1 MRRFLKNT
9 SGNVIPTLAILS
21 VPLMIAA
28 GAALDLTRVYNER
41 SHLQSAVDAAAI
53 AAGTEISKLSDAQ
66 LEELVSEHLKANLGQ
81 EKYDYINNLDFTINR
96 DAAYLRVDAQADI
109 PTSFMRIAGKDIMEY
124 ATSASIT
131 GPRGLVEIILVLDNT
146 GSMSQKANANG
157 SQTKMEALK
166 VAASD
171 FIQDQ
176 LENNLYDERVKIGI
190 VPFAR
195 YVNVG
200 ANNEGADWLDNGSY
214 SANWEG
220 CVGSR
225 PYPLDIDD
233 VNFSNTKVPT
243 INGNICPDAL
253 TPLTTDENTLLSS
266 INAMYPSGYTYIT
279 AGLSWGLRALSSSQP
294 FTEGTPYEDMEED
307 NVKKVVIVMTDGD
320 NTVAPAT
327 YNSET
332 HTNFNGAKAIADAR
346 LVEMCDRTKAKDV
359 LLFTIGFGKKGS
371 IAQDTLDL
379 LRNCSTDGD
388 NYANANDAA
397 ALQKTFDQIGA
408 KLGELYLSS

>member
-1 MRRFLKNT
+1 MLKFLENT
-9 SGNVIPTLAILS
+9 SGSIIPTLALLA
-21 VPLMIAA
+21 VPLMLAA

-41 SHLQSAVDAAAI
+41 SHLQAAVDAAAI

-66 LEELVSEHLKANLGQ
+66 LEILVSEHLIANLGQ
-81 EKYDYINNLDFTINR
+81 TKYNYINSLDFTINR
-96 DAAYLRVDAQADI
+96 DAAYLRVDAHADI
-109 PTSFMRIAGKDIMEY
+109 PTSFLRVAGKDIMEY

-131 GPRGLVEIILVLDNT
+131 GPRGLVEIVLVLDNT

-166 VAASD
+166 IAASD
-171 FIQDQ
+171 FILDQ

-200 ANNEGADWLDNGSY
+200 SNNEGADWIDNGSY
-214 SANWEG
+214 STNWMG

-225 PYPLDIDD
+225 PYPLDVDD
-233 VNFSNTKVPT
+233 SSFNNTKVPT

-266 INAMYPSGYTYIT
+266 INAMSPSGYTYIT
-279 AGLSWGLRALSSSQP
+279 AGLSWGLRTLSSSQP
-294 FTEGTPYEDMEED
+294 FTEGTPYEDMEDD

-320 NTVAPAT
+320 NTVAPKT
-327 YNSET
+327 NSSKT
-332 HTNFNGAKAIADAR
+332 HTNFDGAKEIADAK
-346 LVEMCDRTKAKDV
+346 LSEMCNETKSKDILV
-359 LLFTIGFGKKGS
+359 FTIGFGKKGA
-371 IAQDTLDL
+371 IAPDTLDL
-379 LRNCSTDGD
+379 LENCSTDGE
-388 NYANANDAA
+388 NFANANDAA